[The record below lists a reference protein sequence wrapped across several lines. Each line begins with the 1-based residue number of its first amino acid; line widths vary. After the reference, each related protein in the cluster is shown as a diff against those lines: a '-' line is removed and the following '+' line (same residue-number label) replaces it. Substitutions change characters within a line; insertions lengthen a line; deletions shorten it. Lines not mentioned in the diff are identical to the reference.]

1 MKSYSL
7 LVLLYCCP
15 LLVYSQQRYD
25 VVLTEI
31 MADPSP
37 MIGLPNYEWI
47 ELTNTSATTI
57 NLQQWRIA
65 DASSVSGPM
74 PLFLLKPD
82 SSVIV
87 CSNSAF
93 TALSA
98 FGNCI
103 AVSSFPSLDND
114 NDLLSLK
121 TTSGL
126 TMHAVHYHSSWY
138 KNELKKEGGWSLEMI
153 DPHNACNGFSNWKA
167 SIDPMGGT
175 PGIINSVHAIN
186 NDNNPPQLQRAYT
199 TGDSTIILVFDM
211 PVDSSTAATLSNY
224 SIDNGLPLVSATCL
238 PPLFNTVQLKTG
250 AAMATNT
257 IYTTSTNHIHDCSN
271 NVLLLSSVQTGLPS
285 DPQVGEWIINEIL
298 FDPRP
303 GGYDYVEFYN
313 NSNKIFDAS
322 RLHIASRNTLGNIG
336 LPRVL
341 SATPYY
347 ILPGE
352 WLVVTEDT
360 ISLARHYHLKDSTH
374 ILQLAAFPSYPD
386 DEGNVTALN
395 TQGLPTDEV
404 SYSASW
410 HFKLINDKEGISL
423 ERISPMGFSQHPGNW
438 HSAASTAG
446 YGTPGYKNS
455 QYNQPLAGGATIA
468 VSPRLFSP
476 DNDGFNDIAAIVY
489 TVDQPGYMI
498 NIGIYDAAGRM
509 VRNLVR
515 NAVLG
520 ITGNWN
526 WDGLND
532 RGQKIPIGTYL
543 VLAELYN
550 LQGKK
555 YIFKTAITLTRKF
568 F

>member
-1 MKSYSL
+1 MKAYSL

-15 LLVYSQQRYD
+15 QLIYGQQRYD

-47 ELTNTSATTI
+47 ELTNTSSATI

-74 PLFLLKPD
+74 PFFLLKPD

-87 CSNSAF
+87 CSNTAF
-93 TALSA
+93 ASLSA

-114 NDLLSLK
+114 GDLLSLK
-121 TTSGL
+121 TASGL
-126 TMHAVHYHSSWY
+126 TMHAVQYQSSWH
-138 KNELKKEGGWSLEMI
+138 KNELKKEGGWSLEMM

-167 SIDPMGGT
+167 SIDPSGGT
-175 PGIINSVHAIN
+175 PGTINSIHAIN
-186 NDNNPPQLQRAYT
+186 NDNKPPQLQRAYT
-199 TGDSTIILVFDM
+199 TDNSTIILVFDM
-211 PVDSSTAATLSNY
+211 PVDSSSAATISNY
-224 SIDNGLPLVSATCL
+224 SIDNGLSLVNATCL
-238 PPLFNTVQLKTG
+238 SPLFNTVQLKTRTP
-250 AAMATNT
+250 MVSQV
-257 IYTTSTNHIHDCSN
+257 IYTITANAIHDCSN
-271 NVLLLSSVQTGLPS
+271 NSLLSSSVKTGLPS

-298 FDPRP
+298 FDPRA

-313 NSNKIFDAS
+313 NSHKIFDAS

-341 SATPYY
+341 SSAPYY
-347 ILPGE
+347 ILPGQ

-360 ISLARHYHLKDSTH
+360 VSLARHYHLKDSTH
-374 ILQLAAFPSYPD
+374 ILQLAALPSYPD

-395 TQGLPTDEV
+395 IQGLPVDGV
-404 SYSASW
+404 SYSANW
-410 HFKLINDKEGISL
+410 HFKLISDKEGISL
-423 ERISPMGFSQHPGNW
+423 ERINPMGFSQDQGNW

-455 QYNQPLAGGATIA
+455 QYNQPLAGGATIT

-476 DNDGFNDIAAIVY
+476 DNDGYNDIAAIVY

-498 NIGIYDAAGRM
+498 NIGIYDAAGRV

-515 NAVLG
+515 NGLLG
-520 ITGNWN
+520 MMGNWN
-526 WDGLND
+526 WDGLDD
-532 RGQKIPIGTYL
+532 RGEKIPIGTYL

-555 YIFKTAITLTRKF
+555 YIFKTAITLTRKLF
-568 F
+568 